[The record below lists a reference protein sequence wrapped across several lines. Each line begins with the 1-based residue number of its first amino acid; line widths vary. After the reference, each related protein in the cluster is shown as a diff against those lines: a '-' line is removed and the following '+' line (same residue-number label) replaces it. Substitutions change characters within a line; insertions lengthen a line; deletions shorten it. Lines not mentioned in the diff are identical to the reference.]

1 MRKSLLCTSLALGCG
16 ALLGVVSFGASA
28 LPIHVGLKDAGIPV
42 DGSYLQSWT
51 SDVIGD
57 PHGTVSL
64 SGWEYDNGAW
74 AGATMYYKNASPAE
88 TGLGVNCNEF
98 PSGNACGEH
107 EIGATPWQMIDMN
120 ISQLTGW
127 QSLTINLGSVNGVGN
142 HPGED
147 ETGYLLG
154 AACTVGGSCTST
166 VLAAA
171 PLDSCTDFGSGH
183 SATCSFTLTF
193 AQLGGISDI
202 WIASSITDQSGRND
216 GNILLGSD
224 FVLNP
229 VPEPKTLGIF
239 GLGLLL
245 IGAFAGLRRRRTS

>member
-1 MRKSLLCTSLALGCG
+1 MRKSMLTSVALGCG
-16 ALLGVVSFGASA
+16 ALLGLVSFGASA
-28 LPIHVGLKDAGIPV
+28 LPIHVGLQNAGIPNN
-42 DGSYLQSWT
+42 LQSWT

-57 PHGTVSL
+57 PHGTLTL
-64 SGWEYDNGAW
+64 SGWEYDNRAW
-74 AGATMYYKNASPAE
+74 AGATMHYKDTSPAE
-88 TGLGVNCNEF
+88 TGLGVNCNDS

-127 QSLTINLGSVNGVGN
+127 QSLTITLGSVNGIGDQ
-142 HPGED
+142 PGKD

-154 AACTVGGSCTST
+154 ATCTVGGSCTST
-166 VLAAA
+166 VLAAT
-171 PLDSCTDFGSGH
+171 PLDSCTDFGISH
-183 SATCSFTLTF
+183 SAICSFTLTY
-193 AQLGGISDI
+193 ADLSGISDI
-202 WIASSITDQSGRND
+202 WIASSITDQSGTDN

-224 FVLNP
+224 FVLNT

-245 IGAFAGLRRRRTS
+245 MGAFVGLRRRRRRTD